1 MEIEVKLKYTN
12 REAVVDW
19 LKANGFVFTKF
30 KEIRDSYFG
39 TGADTMTNIQSLYRL
54 REVFGEFK
62 ELTLK
67 DGKRDNAGVWTRREL
82 NVSIDNPENMKEILF
97 SLGCKLIKENF
108 SVREIWNK
116 DKTVFAFI
124 GFSKPVE
131 LHIAEIE
138 GPNEAD
144 VQKLIDLLG
153 DKVEVAGEE
162 VFTIFDKI
170 QTQDENK

>member
-1 MEIEVKLKYTN
+1 MEIEVKLKYKN

-19 LKANGFVFTKF
+19 LKTNGFTLTKT

-39 TGADTMTNIQSLYRL
+39 TGADTMNNIQSLYRL
-54 REVFGEFK
+54 REVVGEFK

-67 DGKRDNAGVWTRREL
+67 DGKQDNGGVWTRREI
-82 NVSIDNPENMKEILF
+82 NVSIDNPESMKGILF

-116 DKTVFAFI
+116 GKTEFAFI
-124 GFSKPVE
+124 DFSKPAE
-131 LHIAEIE
+131 LHISEIE
-138 GPNEAD
+138 GPGETE

-153 DKVEVAGEE
+153 NKVEVAGEE
-162 VFTIFDKI
+162 VFAIFDKV
-170 QTQDENK
+170 QTKNENE